1 MKKAGRTRQ
10 HQGQSQGGNSDPM
23 KENWQWTDSFIP
35 GPNYRA
41 VCWFVPGTLDMKVQA
56 YKTNFRDHLMVPVNS
71 AEALFA
77 SPAKG
82 GKGW

>member
-1 MKKAGRTRQ
+1 
-10 HQGQSQGGNSDPM
+10 
-23 KENWQWTDSFIP
+23 
-35 GPNYRA
+35 
-41 VCWFVPGTLDMKVQA
+41 MKVQA
-56 YKTNFRDHLMVPVNS
+56 YKTNFRDHLMVVAVNS